1 MEFAQC
7 RSEVAT
13 TWPRY
18 RCSATCRGVA
28 AARSHAGAVRLEVP
42 AGHVLFDEDSEGHE
56 FVAVLGGEVE
66 VRRDGAVVAE
76 LSAGDYLG
84 EGAVLTRTH
93 RNASA
98 VARTDATIVCIGAS
112 DFEDVEARWPAVA
125 EEIRATASQRL
136 TTR

>member
-1 MEFAQC
+1 MSF
-7 RSEVAT
+7 RSRDDLASIPLFRHV
-13 TWPRY
+13 PR
-18 RCSATCRGVA
+18 RRRRALVR
-28 AARSHAGAVRLEVP
+28 GAVRLDVP

-66 VRRDGAVVAE
+66 VRRDGVVVAE

-136 TTR
+136 TAP